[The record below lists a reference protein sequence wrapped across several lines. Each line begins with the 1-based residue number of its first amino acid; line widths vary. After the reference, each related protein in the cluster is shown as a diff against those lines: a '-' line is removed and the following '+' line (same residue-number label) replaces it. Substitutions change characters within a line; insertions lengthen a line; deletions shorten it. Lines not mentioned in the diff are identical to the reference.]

1 MSSVPAG
8 WYPDP
13 WNPQLLRYWDGR
25 AWTPSVAGPDRGP
38 DRMPTLPLR
47 VAVGGVVALAIPLA
61 SSRFLLRP
69 FEGVDMPA
77 AVFVAIAAL
86 VAYGPTLLYWRFACR
101 RWGSGR
107 LRGDVGFAA
116 RLADLGWSPLA
127 WFACLVAQGLLGY
140 IVTVTGVPFES
151 NFDGF
156 GELRQDSTYVVAM
169 VVLAV
174 VVAPFVE
181 EILFRGLIL
190 RGLASRMPLALAV
203 PLQAVLFGAAH
214 FDPDRGVGNIGLVM
228 VLTGVGAVLGIA
240 AAMTKRLTASIAA
253 HAMMN
258 GLAMALA
265 LAT

>member
-1 MSSVPAG
+1 MSAVAPG

-13 WNPQLLRYWDGR
+13 WNPGMLRYWDGA
-25 AWTPSVAGPDRGP
+25 AWTPDMAGPQQHS
-38 DRMPTLPLR
+38 DRMPTLPMR
-47 VAVGGVVALAIPLA
+47 VAVGGVVALAVPLA
-61 SSRFLLRP
+61 ASRFVMRP
-69 FEGVDMPA
+69 FSDLPIPA
-77 AVFVAIAAL
+77 AVYVAVAAL
-86 VAYGPTLLYWRFACR
+86 LAYGPTLLYWRFASR

-107 LRGDVGFAA
+107 LRADVGLGA
-116 RLADLGWSPLA
+116 RLGDLGWGPLT
-127 WFACLVAQGLLGY
+127 WFACLVTQGLLGY
-140 IVTVTGVPFES
+140 VVTVTKVPFRS

-156 GELRQDSTYVVAM
+156 GELRHDASYVVAM

-174 VVAPFVE
+174 VIAPVVE

-190 RGLASRMPLALAV
+190 RGLASRMPIAAAV

-214 FDPDRGVGNIGLVM
+214 FDPGRGLGNIGLVM

-240 AAMTKRLTASIAA
+240 AAMSKRLTAGMAA

-258 GLAMALA
+258 GLAMAIA